1 MNEETTTNLS
11 TEAAE
16 LASAVRSGDQAA
28 FAALVGLRR
37 RELLVHCYR
46 MLGSLS
52 DAEDALQE
60 TFLRA
65 WRYRESLRE
74 GLPLRPW
81 LYRVATNVCLD
92 VIARDPRRTAMA
104 ATEGAGPASEVAWL
118 EPFPDTLLEPVAPR
132 QLEPETSLLTR
143 ETVEL
148 AFLTVIQQ
156 LAPKQRAM
164 LILRDVLGWSAK
176 EAAELLELSIAAA
189 NSALQRARSIVRTR
203 MPPRRPAWPAGVDA
217 ETSERELLQKYVA
230 SIEQSDVPLLVSLI
244 REDALFRMPPQP
256 SFTGRDEMIR
266 MFLEAGFGTERL
278 GRLRCVT
285 TRANGLPAVA
295 AYVRREGEPA
305 WSAMAIDLLRVEEGS
320 IAEVITFGPD
330 VFPAFGL
337 PPNLEDTPVDAGRG
351 GM

>member
-1 MNEETTTNLS
+1 
-11 TEAAE
+11 
-16 LASAVRSGDQAA
+16 
-28 FAALVGLRR
+28 
-37 RELLVHCYR
+37 
-46 MLGSLS
+46 
-52 DAEDALQE
+52 
-60 TFLRA
+60 
-65 WRYRESLRE
+65 
-74 GLPLRPW
+74 
-81 LYRVATNVCLD
+81 
-92 VIARDPRRTAMA
+92 MA
-104 ATEGAGPASEVAWL
+104 ATEGAEPTSEVAWL

-156 LAPKQRAM
+156 LSPKQRAM

-203 MPPRRPAWPAGVDA
+203 MPPRRPSWPAGVDA
-217 ETSERELLQKYVA
+217 EESERELLQKYVA
-230 SIEQSDVPLLVSLI
+230 GIEQSDVSLLVSLI
-244 REDALFRMPPQP
+244 RKDALFRMPPQP
-256 SFTGRDEMIR
+256 SFTGRDQMIR
-266 MFLEAGFGTERL
+266 TFLEAGFGTERM

-295 AYVRREGEPA
+295 AYARREGEPS

-320 IAEVITFGPD
+320 IAEVVTFGPD

-337 PPNLEDTPVDAGRG
+337 PLNLEDMPVDAGRG
-351 GM
+351 GA

>member
-1 MNEETTTNLS
+1 VNEDATTDLS
-11 TEAAE
+11 NEAAA

-28 FAALVGLRR
+28 FEALARLRR

-81 LYRVATNVCLD
+81 LYRIATNVCLD
-92 VIARDPRRTAMA
+92 AIARDPRRTAMA
-104 ATEGAGPASEVAWL
+104 AAEEAGPNSEVAWL
-118 EPFPDTLLEPVAPR
+118 EPFPDALLEPVAPR
-132 QLEPETSLLTR
+132 QLEPETSLLNR
-143 ETVEL
+143 ETVEI

-156 LAPKQRAM
+156 LSAKERAM

-176 EAAELLELSIAAA
+176 EAAVLLDLSVAAA
-189 NSALQRARSIVRTR
+189 NSALQRARSTVRTR
-203 MPPRRPAWPAGVDA
+203 IPPHRPAWPAGVDA
-217 ETSERELLQKYVA
+217 EVSERELLRKYVA
-230 SIEQSDVPLLVSLI
+230 AAEHSDVSLLVSLI
-244 REDALFRMPPQP
+244 REDALFRMPPEP
-256 SFTGRDEMIR
+256 SFTGRERMIR
-266 MFLEAGFGTERL
+266 LFLEAGFGTERM

-295 AYVRREGEPA
+295 VYARREGEPSWRA
-305 WSAMAIDLLRVEEGS
+305 LAIDLLRIEEGS
-320 IAEVITFGPD
+320 IAEVVTFGPD

-337 PPNLEDTPVDAGRG
+337 PPDREEIPVDGGRG
-351 GM
+351 GA